1 MTEVSERKSS
11 EEGEDEGEGEHP
23 EEERS
28 RMPRGGYGDISTHT
42 GVTGGAD
49 LTGSSCEVAG
59 LD

>member
-1 MTEVSERKSS
+1 MEKRK
-11 EEGEDEGEGEHP
+11 EKKKNIR

-49 LTGSSCEVAG
+49 LTGSSCEAAG
-59 LD
+59 LS